1 MYKKKYPKP
10 PRSEKSKA
18 NTAKLIDDL
27 TKLFDFATQH
37 DTIKNENSKT
47 GNNVKTV

>member
-18 NTAKLIDDL
+18 KTAKLIDDL

-37 DTIKNENSKT
+37 DTIKNEKSKT
-47 GNNVKTV
+47 GNNVKTE